1 MRALALLQRIEGKRI
16 GKQQVGTVL
25 TGAAAIELALQ
36 PLRVQLAGACRGER
50 CAGKQADGADH
61 AGDIEARQA
70 QRQHRCGQR
79 PRQAQQQGDERTA
92 AARVLPGELQG
103 VHAGPLRR

>member
-50 CAGKQADGADH
+50 CAGKQANVPTTQA
-61 AGDIEARQA
+61 ISKPARRSA
-70 QRQHRCGQR
+70 S
-79 PRQAQQQGDERTA
+79 TVA
-92 AARVLPGELQG
+92 ASA
-103 VHAGPLRR
+103 HAGPPAE

>member
-61 AGDIEARQA
+61 AGHIEARQS

-103 VHAGPLRR
+103 VHAGPPRR